1 MEANEQM
8 FASLDLV
15 WKPSSTSTS
24 PPAGKAPAIIR
35 DDPYTHVF
43 VVEDGWAD
51 LGSEDFEAQIRTARL
66 TGDTDDPA
74 TVDFTVTTEQD
85 GADLRIILALTAA
98 QTLELPKEGFW
109 DLQQIDGGTLVAGK
123 VKVLDDVT
131 RVA

>member
-1 MEANEQM
+1 MYGI
-8 FASLDLV
+8 LDLT
-15 WKPSSTSTS
+15 WKPSADQSS

-43 VVEDGWAD
+43 VVTDGWAD

-66 TGDTDDPA
+66 TGDTDAAA

-85 GADLRIILALTAA
+85 TTDLRIILALTAA
-98 QTLELPKEGFW
+98 QTLDLPSAGFW
-109 DLQQIDGGTLVAGK
+109 DCQMVDGPTLLAGK

-131 RVA
+131 RVQP